1 MSKDKWAKELEEV
14 EAWGRGLKPSAN
26 TKRGSE
32 HLKQRLQ
39 QAKKKAKNKKAISV
53 RLDEDVVYELKRLAG
68 EGSYQSLMNRAL
80 IEWCE
85 AQHTGGLLKEQIQRL
100 EKLASQVE
108 DALKAAKADEAA

>member
-1 MSKDKWAKELEEV
+1 MSKSKLEDELEEA
-14 EAWGRGLKPSAN
+14 EAWGRSLEPSAQ
-26 TKRGSE
+26 TRRGSH

-39 QAKKKAKNKKAISV
+39 EAKKKAKKKKAISV
-53 RLDEDVVYELKRLAG
+53 RLDEDVVDELKRLAG

-108 DALKAAKADEAA
+108 DALKASKTDEAA

>member
-1 MSKDKWAKELEEV
+1 MSKSDVNKELEEA
-14 EAWGRGLKPSAN
+14 EAWGRGLKPSSH

-32 HLKQRLQ
+32 HLKQRVE
-39 QAKKKAKNKKAISV
+39 QAKKKAKNKRAISV
-53 RLDEDVVYELKRLAG
+53 RLDEDVLDELKRLAG

-85 AQHTGGLLKEQIQRL
+85 AQHTKGLLQEQIQRL

-108 DALKAAKADEAA
+108 DVLKTNKPDEAA